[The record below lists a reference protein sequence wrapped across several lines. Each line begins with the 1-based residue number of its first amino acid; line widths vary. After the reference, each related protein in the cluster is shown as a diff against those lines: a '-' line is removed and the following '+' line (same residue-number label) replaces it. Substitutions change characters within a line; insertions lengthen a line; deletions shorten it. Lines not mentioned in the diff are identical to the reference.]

1 MTSSR
6 NCGTTKPLG
15 VRSRYSRRTVQRHR
29 RKLRPDDAKNHVRR
43 REIRFVTSWLL
54 FRLQMQP
61 LQGRRGQDRRLF
73 SEERLRNSFV
83 APYLGQQRNTTMDR
97 EHVKG
102 AADKAKGAIKEGAG
116 KLSGDKDMETE
127 GKIDKAK
134 GSAHN
139 AAGDVKDAAR
149 DAADAIKK

>member
-1 MTSSR
+1 MSQKCQTQ
-6 NCGTTKPLG
+6 N
-15 VRSRYSRRTVQRHR
+15 RRV
-29 RKLRPDDAKNHVRR
+29 
-43 REIRFVTSWLL
+43 
-54 FRLQMQP
+54 
-61 LQGRRGQDRRLF
+61 QDRRLLMF
-73 SEERLRNSFV
+73 AEEPLRNSFV
-83 APYLGQQRNTTMDR
+83 VQHPKQQRDTIMDR

-116 KLSGDKDMETE
+116 KLSDDKDMETE